1 MGSLS
6 LAFEYYLQVFPL
18 ASLAPA
24 PAGLQTYFKKWL
36 AFTLLFITNR
46 TIFAYFRLASRILF
60 CVHYLVLISKMAI
73 ISFAFEH

>member
-6 LAFEYYLQVFPL
+6 FAFEYYLKVFPL

-24 PAGLQTYFKKWL
+24 PAGLQTYFKKWW

-46 TIFAYFRLASRILF
+46 THFAYFRLASRILF
-60 CVHYLVLISKMAI
+60 CVHYFVLISKMAI
-73 ISFAFEH
+73 ISFAFQY